1 MVSGIALGGI
11 FTTAGSFFQKMYKLN
26 MSKMTLQMC
35 HKRDI
40 FLRNVRKQNVS
51 PLDSRNIFAHE
62 ISTQSAAQD
71 QLSAFKRNDLV
82 T

>member
-1 MVSGIALGGI
+1 
-11 FTTAGSFFQKMYKLN
+11 

-40 FLRNVRKQNVS
+40 FLRNRRKQNVS

-71 QLSAFKRNDLV
+71 QVIYFLKERSCDLNLHI
-82 T
+82 